1 VKSGSSFE
9 AKVLLAFSTAVLVVA
24 GLSITTWKMA
34 EDAAETERW
43 VSHTH
48 EVLYGL
54 SRVMGNTVL
63 IELSTQSYRI
73 TGDPARLAE
82 RDAAIEAREAILRR
96 IRQLTADN
104 ARQQESWVRLNEV
117 IAQRIEISRQ
127 VELLRQTQGVQAAN
141 DFVAS
146 APLKESRERL
156 NRIVQEMEAEE
167 SGLLEGRNAN
177 RSRAHQNMV
186 AVGGLVSL
194 LLLTLLAATYVL
206 IRRQLQDAAA
216 SRHALADSEKNLSTT
231 LHSIGDAVLAT
242 DAEGRITRMN
252 PVAERLTGW
261 SFAQAHN
268 RPVNEVFRIVHEETR
283 ESAEV
288 PVAKVIE
295 TGEMQG
301 LAKHTLL
308 IARDGTECLIADS
321 AAPIRDDEGRVNGVV
336 LVFRDVTFEQQVQR
350 ILLEH
355 NELLEQRVRER
366 TEQLYVS
373 EDHLRSVISNV
384 PAMIA
389 YVDAQQR
396 YVYVNDQYRGRFSP
410 GVADITGCTVHEIL
424 GDERYAIAAPLIS
437 KALQGEPQGYDW
449 QPFPGV
455 WQVINYVP
463 KRDTQGRV
471 VGYYVLGTEITER
484 KQAEEKILALNIE
497 LERHVREL
505 EHVSRA
511 LRTLSEGNRAM
522 LRSTEEQEL
531 LDSMCH
537 AIVTAGGYDRAV
549 VWYRDEDESRLL
561 RPMAE
566 HGYPGGLTALRLFKV
581 SCVDD
586 EYGRSSVGTVM
597 RKGQTIVAR
606 DMLAD
611 PNFAPWRSQ
620 LHGITSSIVCP
631 LRMGGE
637 VFGALAIYDAEP
649 DTFDA
654 DEVTLLTESA
664 DDLAFGITILRERAE
679 QQKVQEKIRRLT
691 RYDALTGLPN
701 QAQFAEFLVAAIDTS
716 QRCNQSF
723 AVLQTN
729 IERLSEINDVLGFSH
744 GDQMLREFGARL
756 SAAVPEF
763 SKVARLR
770 GDEFAI
776 LLPDSNAAAA
786 ITAAQRLDDVLSQP
800 FPIADISLDMS
811 AKIGIALFP
820 EHGSTPHDLF
830 RHMDIAMHQAKKK
843 DVRHIIFDP
852 TQNVDQSRRLS
863 MAVELRRAIEDG
875 DLLLYLQPK
884 VEFATGRVCGAE
896 GLVRWQHAKRGLIP
910 PGEFIGL
917 AEHTGLIKA
926 LTEWVI
932 TTGLRLNH
940 DWARKGCALPIAI
953 NLSARNLRDENLL
966 ETIRQLQT
974 TWGVAAGLLELEITE
989 SMVMDDA
996 EFSLQVLRSL
1006 RDQGIPL
1013 YIDDFG
1019 TGYSSLSYL
1028 QKLPVEYIKIDQ
1040 SFVRDMSIDKDS
1052 ALIVRST
1059 IDLAHDLGRKVVAEG
1074 VETQEQW
1081 NQLAALGCDIA
1092 QGYFIARPMPAEEF
1106 PSWVEQ
1112 FHPPGCN
1119 STTNAPEPP

>member
-24 GLSITTWKMA
+24 GLSITTWKLA
-34 EDAAETERW
+34 EDASETEHW

-54 SRVMGNTVL
+54 TRVMGDTVL

-82 RDAAIEAREAILRR
+82 RDAAIAARETTLRR
-96 IRQLTADN
+96 IKQLTTDN
-104 ARQQESWVRLNEV
+104 ALQQENWKRLNEV
-117 IAQRIEISRQ
+117 IAQRLAITRHM
-127 VELLRQTQGVQAAN
+127 ELLRKTQGIQAAN
-141 DFVAS
+141 DFIAGV
-146 APLKESRERL
+146 PLKETRERL
-156 NRIVQEMEAEE
+156 NRILQEMEVEE
-167 SGLLEGRNAN
+167 SSLLEGRKSNQLH
-177 RSRAHQNMV
+177 AHQSMV

-194 LLLTLLAATYVL
+194 LLLMLLTATYVL

-216 SRHALADSEKNLSTT
+216 SRRALADSEKNLSTT

-261 SFAQAHN
+261 SFAQAQG

-288 PVAKVIE
+288 PVAKALA
-295 TGEMQG
+295 TGEMQRV
-301 LAKHTLL
+301 AKHALL
-308 IARDGTECLIADS
+308 IARDGSECLIANS
-321 AAPIRDDEGRVNGVV
+321 AAPIRDDEGPVSGVV
-336 LVFRDVTFEQQVQR
+336 LVFRDVTFEQQAQQM
-350 ILLEH
+350 ILQH

-366 TEQLYVS
+366 TAQLHAS
-373 EDHLRSVISNV
+373 EDHFRSVISNV

-389 YVDAQQR
+389 YVDEQQR
-396 YVYVNDQYRGRFSP
+396 YVYVNDQYLKRFAP
-410 GVADITGCTVHEIL
+410 GLADITGCTVHEIL
-424 GDERYAIAAPLIS
+424 GDDRYAIAAPLIA
-437 KALQGEPQGYDW
+437 KALQGEPQAYDW

-463 KRDTQGRV
+463 KRDTYGQV

-484 KQAEEKILALNIE
+484 KQAEEKIRTLNID

-511 LRTLSEGNRAM
+511 LRTLSAGNRAM

-531 LDSMCH
+531 LDNMCH
-537 AIVTAGGYDRAV
+537 AIVNAGGYSRAM
-549 VWYRDEDESRLL
+549 VWYRNEDASRWL

-566 HGYPGGLTALRLFKV
+566 FGYPGGLTALRLLKV
-581 SCVDD
+581 SCADD
-586 EYGRSSVGTVM
+586 ELGRSSLGTAI
-597 RKGQTIVAR
+597 RKEQTIVSR
-606 DMLAD
+606 DMHAD
-611 PNFAPWRSQ
+611 PDFAPWRAQ
-620 LHGITSSIVCP
+620 LQGMSSSIVCP

-637 VFGALAIYDAEP
+637 VFGALAIYDPEP

-654 DEVTLLTESA
+654 DEVMLLTESA

-701 QAQFAEFLVAAIDTS
+701 EAQFAEFLVAAIDTS
-716 QRCNQSF
+716 QRCSQPF

-729 IERLSEINDVLGFSH
+729 VERLSEINDVLGFSH

-756 SAAVPEF
+756 SSVVPELA
-763 SKVARLR
+763 KVARLR
-770 GDEFAI
+770 GNEFAI
-776 LLPDSNAAAA
+776 LLPSSNATVA
-786 ITAAQRLDDVLSQP
+786 IAFAQRLDDVLSQP

-811 AKIGIALFP
+811 AKVGIALFP

-843 DVRHIIFDP
+843 DVRYIIFDP

-940 DWARKGCALPIAI
+940 DWVRKGCALPIAI

-974 TWGVAAGLLELEITE
+974 TWDVAAGLLELEITE

-996 EFSLQVLRSL
+996 EFSLQVLRGL

-1092 QGYFIARPMPAEEF
+1092 QGYFIARPMPAEDF